1 MNTSLLP
8 VNCELNILKPFAKL
22 SDEKVIVV
30 IFKPCSFPV
39 TKDEILV
46 TKSLESTLGEP
57 GKGHVLYVEDDS
69 TKVKS
74 QRVSDIG
81 EKIISLF
88 PSLKSKSYSISR
100 RDFKQSSNVTE
111 RTVPNTLKGCRP
123 AHPPQH
129 MTEYGAHRRDDA
141 YQSQQSSSMQP
152 RGLLRANQDFSSVE
166 GFVMLRSRLK
176 FGQLTNDVEIHYP
189 GFNPP
194 PYIKRGLYGTYKN
207 TSDVVV
213 EVRSDGKGGYTCSPS
228 TKKSLVQL
236 GEHDTVML
244 KTRLRCGVISL
255 DKGKLEFIY
264 PGWKTPTYLK
274 EHLMKNYYSYSDREL
289 YIISN
294 EKGELRG
301 LVFKEGRFESIK
313 NFFGIEK
320 K

>member
-1 MNTSLLP
+1 M
-8 VNCELNILKPFAKL
+8 
-22 SDEKVIVV
+22 
-30 IFKPCSFPV
+30 
-39 TKDEILV
+39 
-46 TKSLESTLGEP
+46 ESTLVES
-57 GKGHVLYVEDDS
+57 GKGHVLYVEDDK

-74 QRVSDIG
+74 QRVKDIG

-88 PSLKSKSYSISR
+88 PSLKSQSYSNDPIPRS
-100 RDFKQSSNVTE
+100 DFQQSVKVTE
-111 RTVPNTLKGCRP
+111 RTVPNTLEGCRP

-141 YQSQQSSSMQP
+141 YQSQQRSSMQS
-152 RGLLRANQDFSSVE
+152 RGLLRANQDFSSIE

-176 FGQLTNDVEIHYP
+176 FGRLTNDAEIYYP
-189 GFNPP
+189 GFNLPP
-194 PYIKRGLYGTYKN
+194 HIQRRLYEQYQN
-207 TSDVVV
+207 TNEAVV
-213 EVRSDGKGGYTCSPS
+213 EVRSDGKGGYTCSCS

-244 KTRLRCGVISL
+244 KTRLECGVISL

-264 PGWKTPTYLK
+264 PGWETPKYLK
-274 EHLMKNYYSYSDREL
+274 EHLMKNYHSYSDREL

-294 EKGELRG
+294 EKGELHG
-301 LVFKEGRFESIK
+301 LVLKEGHFERIK